1 MAVATGTFKT
11 YEAKGIREELS
22 NIIYN
27 ISPEDTPFMS
37 NAGRGKISSVL
48 FEFQQ
53 DSLAAPDAANQQLE
67 GDDPATF
74 DAVTATVRMTN
85 YAQIS
90 RKTLSISG
98 TEEVVDKAGRKSELA
113 YQQSKKGSELKR
125 DMEGL
130 LLSNTAAN
138 AGAAGTAR
146 KTAGLPAWVKTNT
159 SKGAGAGAD
168 PVYTTLPNNARTD
181 GTGRAGTEAL
191 LKTVIQ
197 LQWAQGGECDTI
209 MVGGVQKQAISAY
222 AGIATKTYQQ
232 TAKVASAIIGA
243 ADVYVS
249 DFGIFAVVPNR
260 FQRAIDQ
267 WVLNFE
273 LIDVV
278 FLRHMFVKKIADT
291 GDSSKRLMLVEYG
304 LKVKQEAGLG
314 LVTDVTS

>member
-1 MAVATGTFKT
+1 MAVAAGTYKT

-27 ISPEDTPFMS
+27 ISPEETPFVS
-37 NAGRGKISSVL
+37 NAGRDKISSVL
-48 FEFQQ
+48 FEYQQ
-53 DSLAAPDAANQQLE
+53 DSLAAPDAANVQLE
-67 GDDPATF
+67 GDDPAAF
-74 DAVTATVRMTN
+74 DSVTATIRMTN

-125 DMEGL
+125 DMEAL

-138 AGAAGTAR
+138 AGAAGVSR

-168 PVYTTLPNNARTD
+168 PVYTTLPNATRTD
-181 GTGRAGTEAL
+181 GTTRAFTEAL

-197 LQWAQGGECDTI
+197 LQWTQGGECDTV
-209 MVGGVQKQAISAY
+209 MVGAVQKQVMSGF

-232 TAKVASAIIGA
+232 TAKVTSAIIGA

-249 DFGIFAVVPNR
+249 DFGTFSIVPNR
-260 FQRAIDQ
+260 FQRVIDA
-267 WVLNFE
+267 WLLNFE

-291 GDSSKRLMLVEYG
+291 GDSTKRLMLVEYG

-314 LVTDVTS
+314 LVTDLV